1 MKSYQ
6 SLSWKNKIRT
16 ISWKWYSWLLSHT
29 DGYVWIFFMH
39 LLLYPLLISFVIYL
53 SRQKWKKIKHVTFF
67 TFLILIFARLYL
79 DVTSLQCKYKSK
91 HTHWFLKKAGE
102 GNMQME
108 SEEKKCKQINGL
120 NMQWAVKRQRAS
132 PDCSGSAAIYK
143 YHPRHYTSPLCTFRI
158 LTVGVMLVR
167 GRHKNHFNCSVTEL
181 RPTAPTCQQTSKKE
195 RRKKN
200 YLHISLCSDYADVHI
215 AQPHITLWSS
225 LTEDL
230 LSRFTGAHVTNQTRG
245 DCQTSRLKFWHPS
258 DIFGVFSTDSY
269 RFPSLFTHQ
278 NIWRARLSCSEIGG
292 RLFWWLWSQSVTI
305 VIGLAQI
312 SDAF

>member
-1 MKSYQ
+1 MIFMTSVTHRRLCVNIFYA
-6 SLSWKNKIRT
+6 LII
-16 ISWKWYSWLLSHT
+16 IS
-29 DGYVWIFFMH
+29 IAN
-39 LLLYPLLISFVIYL
+39 IIYL

-67 TFLILIFARLYL
+67 TFLILIFTRLYL

-195 RRKKN
+195 RRKK
-200 YLHISLCSDYADVHI
+200 
-215 AQPHITLWSS
+215 WSS
-225 LTEDL
+225 HLTVL
-230 LSRFTGAHVTNQTRG
+230 WLCRCPHSTASHYSLVITNRG
-245 DCQTSRLKFWHPS
+245 SPLTVHR
-258 DIFGVFSTDSY
+258 STCDK
-269 RFPSLFTHQ
+269 PDP
-278 NIWRARLSCSEIGG
+278 G
-292 RLFWWLWSQSVTI
+292 RLPDLETQVLTSIGHFW
-305 VIGLAQI
+305 G
-312 SDAF
+312 F

>member
-1 MKSYQ
+1 
-6 SLSWKNKIRT
+6 
-16 ISWKWYSWLLSHT
+16 
-29 DGYVWIFFMH
+29 
-39 LLLYPLLISFVIYL
+39 
-53 SRQKWKKIKHVTFF
+53 
-67 TFLILIFARLYL
+67 
-79 DVTSLQCKYKSK
+79 
-91 HTHWFLKKAGE
+91 
-102 GNMQME
+102 
-108 SEEKKCKQINGL
+108 
-120 NMQWAVKRQRAS
+120 MQWAVKRQRAS

-167 GRHKNHFNCSVTEL
+167 GRHKKSLQLQRDRAAPDSPDV
-181 RPTAPTCQQTSKKE
+181 PTDVSP
-195 RRKKN
+195 
-200 YLHISLCSDYADVHI
+200 CSDYADVHI

-258 DIFGVFSTDSY
+258 DIFGVFSADSY

-292 RLFWWLWSQSVTI
+292 RLFWWLWSQKCTMLGVHTARRP
-305 VIGLAQI
+305 VVWQQHQPLTAGGK
-312 SDAF
+312 DC